1 MESNT
6 LGQTVSLGRS
16 IYEGEED
23 ESTQHLWRNYYD
35 TNQIYRLEKKL
46 K

>member
-1 MESNT
+1 MESVT
-6 LGQTVSLGRS
+6 LHQTVSLGRS
-16 IYEGEED
+16 ICEDDED
-23 ESTQHLWRNYYD
+23 ESDKHLWRNYYD